1 MARGRTEIRDAR
13 SHVSAIVHRYT
24 AALAYPDYVTLW
36 TASLSSGAAAWALI
50 VARGWLV
57 YDLTGGESL
66 WVGIVT
72 FAAMIPRVLIPPF
85 TGYLADRFNRRN
97 IMASMF
103 AVNLVHNVALAAV
116 VLLGVI
122 ETLDAIEIE
131 IWQLSIRSSL
141 LFLLFLSFVNGSA
154 RAAQMPAGQALIP
167 NLLPRNLL
175 LNGIALNQ
183 ATMNGSRL
191 VGPLAIVPMLGL
203 MGVEGAFILCS
214 AFYAFSLIQALRI
227 KTYSTGNVDTRR
239 SFISNLLEGLKYV
252 YRQPILRAVVI
263 MALFHCGLTMSFE
276 SLLPVLSDTRLD
288 AQDAGFSLLMMAVGA
303 GAMVSIV
310 LLAGVTSESLKGK
323 LFLNLGVLSGL
334 APAVLAMSV
343 NMPTALIAAGIMGAT
358 QAGFMTLTHTMIQS
372 VTDDGVRGRVG
383 AVYSVH
389 IGGMMAS
396 ANLVN
401 GWFADVI
408 SAMMASANLFG
419 GTAFGDMLSS
429 SGGASFLLIVG
440 GVGFIVVMMA
450 SWQGATI
457 RRIYRGEMFYSHAAA
472 D

>member
-1 MARGRTEIRDAR
+1 M
-13 SHVSAIVHRYT
+13 SAIVHRYT

-103 AVNLVHNVALAAV
+103 AVNLVHNIALAALV
-116 VLLGVI
+116 VFDVF
-122 ETLDAIEIE
+122 TK
-131 IWQLSIRSSL
+131 WSSITVLPSVSLSL
-141 LFLLFLSFVNGSA
+141 LALGILSFVNGSA

-167 NLLPRNLL
+167 NLVPRHLL

-191 VGPLAIVPMLGL
+191 VGPLAIVPMLYV
-203 MGVEGAFILCS
+203 MGIEGAFILCS

-276 SLLPVLSDTRLD
+276 SLLPVLSDTRLN

-396 ANLVN
+396 ANLIN
-401 GWFADVI
+401 GWFADII
-408 SAMMASANLFG
+408 SSMLAAANLFS

>member
-1 MARGRTEIRDAR
+1 M
-13 SHVSAIVHRYT
+13 
-24 AALAYPDYVTLW
+24 
-36 TASLSSGAAAWALI
+36 I

-97 IMASMF
+97 IMACMF
-103 AVNLVHNVALAAV
+103 AVNLVHNIVLSVFVILGTIELWHLV
-116 VLLGVI
+116 VL
-122 ETLDAIEIE
+122 
-131 IWQLSIRSSL
+131 SL
-141 LFLLFLSFVNGSA
+141 VNGSA

-167 NLLPRNLL
+167 NLVPRNLL

-191 VGPLAIVPMLGL
+191 IGPLAIWPLL
-203 MGVEGAFILCS
+203 HWMGVEGAFILCS
-214 AFYAFSLIQALRI
+214 GFYAISLIQALRI
-227 KTYSTGNVDTRR
+227 KTYSTGNIDKRQ
-239 SFISNLLEGLKYV
+239 SFINNVLEGLKYV
-252 YRQPILRAVVI
+252 YRTPILRAVVI

-276 SLLPVLSDTRLD
+276 SLLPVLSDTRLN
-288 AQDAGFSLLMMAVGA
+288 AQDGGFTLMMMAVGA

-310 LLAGVTSESLKGK
+310 LLAGVTSESMKGK

-343 NMPTALIAAGIMGAT
+343 NMPTALIAAAIMGAT

-372 VTDDGVRGRVG
+372 VTEDGVRGRVG

-396 ANLVN
+396 ANL
-401 GWFADVI
+401 FA
-408 SAMMASANLFG
+408 

-429 SGGASFLLIVG
+429 SGGASLLLMAG
-440 GVGFIVVMMA
+440 GVGFIVVMLA

>member
-1 MARGRTEIRDAR
+1 
-13 SHVSAIVHRYT
+13 
-24 AALAYPDYVTLW
+24 
-36 TASLSSGAAAWALI
+36 
-50 VARGWLV
+50 
-57 YDLTGGESL
+57 
-66 WVGIVT
+66 
-72 FAAMIPRVLIPPF
+72 MIPRVLVPPF

-97 IMASMF
+97 IMACMF
-103 AVNLVHNVALAAV
+103 AVNLVHNIVLALFV
-116 VLLGVI
+116 ILG
-122 ETLDAIEIE
+122 TIE
-131 IWQLSIRSSL
+131 IWHLVILSL
-141 LFLLFLSFVNGSA
+141 VNGSA

-167 NLLPRNLL
+167 NLVPRNLL

-191 VGPLAIVPMLGL
+191 IGPLAIWPLLELV
-203 MGVEGAFILCS
+203 GVQAAFILCS
-214 AFYAFSLIQALRI
+214 GFYAISLVQALRI
-227 KTYSTGNVDTRR
+227 KTYSTGNIDRR
-239 SFISNLLEGLKYV
+239 LSFISNLLEGLRYV
-252 YRQPILRAVVI
+252 YRTPVLRAVVI

-276 SLLPVLSDTRLD
+276 SLLPVLSDTRLN
-288 AQDAGFSLLMMAVGA
+288 AQDGGFSLLMMAVGA
-303 GAMVSIV
+303 GAMVSIF

-334 APAVLAMSV
+334 APAILAMSV

-372 VTDDGVRGRVG
+372 VTEDGVRGRVG

-401 GWFADVI
+401 GWFADII
-408 SAMMASANLFG
+408 SAMMASVNLFG

-429 SGGASFLLIVG
+429 SGGASLLLLAG
-440 GVGFIVVMMA
+440 GVAFIVFMLA

>member
-1 MARGRTEIRDAR
+1 M
-13 SHVSAIVHRYT
+13 
-24 AALAYPDYVTLW
+24 
-36 TASLSSGAAAWALI
+36 
-50 VARGWLV
+50 
-57 YDLTGGESL
+57 
-66 WVGIVT
+66 T

-97 IMASMF
+97 IMAVMF
-103 AVNLVHNVALAAV
+103 AVNLVHNIVLA
-116 VLLGVI
+116 VLVI
-122 ETLDAIEIE
+122 FDVFTRWSDITVLPSVS
-131 IWQLSIRSSL
+131 LSL
-141 LFLLFLSFVNGSA
+141 LALGTLSFVNGSA

-167 NLLPRNLL
+167 NLVPRHLL

-191 VGPLAIVPMLGL
+191 VGPLAIVPMLYI
-203 MGVEGAFILCS
+203 MGIEGAFVLCS
-214 AFYAFSLIQALRI
+214 GFYAFSLVQALRI
-227 KTYSTGNVDTRR
+227 KTYSTGSIDKRQ
-239 SFISNLLEGLKYV
+239 SFLNNLLEGLKYV

-276 SLLPVLSDTRLD
+276 SLLPVLSDTRLN

-310 LLAGVTSESLKGK
+310 FLAGVTSESLKGK

-396 ANLVN
+396 ANLIN
-401 GWFADVI
+401 GWFADII
-408 SAMMASANLFG
+408 SAMLASANLFS

>member
-1 MARGRTEIRDAR
+1 M
-13 SHVSAIVHRYT
+13 
-24 AALAYPDYVTLW
+24 TLW

-72 FAAMIPRVLIPPF
+72 FAAMIPRVLVPPF

-97 IMASMF
+97 IMAVMF
-103 AVNLVHNVALAAV
+103 AVNLVHNVALAV
-116 VLLGVI
+116 FVLVGVI
-122 ETLDAIEIE
+122 E
-131 IWQLSIRSSL
+131 IWHLVI
-141 LFLLFLSFVNGSA
+141 LSFVNGSA

-167 NLLPRNLL
+167 NLIPRNLL

-191 VGPLAIVPMLGL
+191 IGPLAIAPLL
-203 MGVEGAFILCS
+203 LWFGVEGAFVLCS
-214 AFYAFSLIQALRI
+214 GFYAISLIQALRI
-227 KTYSTGNVDTRR
+227 KTYSTGNIDRR
-239 SFISNLLEGLKYV
+239 QSFLNNLLEGLKYV
-252 YRQPILRAVVI
+252 YRQPILRAVVV

-276 SLLPVLSDTRLD
+276 SLLPVLSDTRLN

-396 ANLVN
+396 ANLIN
-401 GWFADVI
+401 GWFADII
-408 SAMMASANLFG
+408 SAMMASANLFS
-419 GTAFGDMLSS
+419 GTAFGEMLSS
-429 SGGASFLLIVG
+429 SGGASLLLLAG
-440 GVGFIVVMMA
+440 GVGFIVVMLA

>member
-1 MARGRTEIRDAR
+1 
-13 SHVSAIVHRYT
+13 
-24 AALAYPDYVTLW
+24 
-36 TASLSSGAAAWALI
+36 
-50 VARGWLV
+50 
-57 YDLTGGESL
+57 
-66 WVGIVT
+66 
-72 FAAMIPRVLIPPF
+72 MIPRVLVPPF

-97 IMASMF
+97 IMAIMF
-103 AVNLVHNVALAAV
+103 AVNLVHNIALAAF
-116 VLLGVI
+116 VI
-122 ETLDAIEIE
+122 FDVIE
-131 IWQLSIRSSL
+131 IWHLVVLSL
-141 LFLLFLSFVNGSA
+141 VNGSA

-167 NLLPRNLL
+167 NLIPRDLL

-191 VGPLAIVPMLGL
+191 IGPLAIAPLL
-203 MGVEGAFILCS
+203 FWFGVEGAFVLCS
-214 AFYAFSLIQALRI
+214 GFYAISLVQALRI
-227 KTYSTGNVDTRR
+227 KTYSTGNIDKRQ
-239 SFISNLLEGLKYV
+239 SFLNNLLEGLKYV

-288 AQDAGFSLLMMAVGA
+288 ARDAGFSLLMMAVGA
-303 GAMVSIV
+303 GAMISIV
-310 LLAGVTSESLKGK
+310 FLAGVTSESLKGK

-334 APAVLAMSV
+334 APAILAVSV
-343 NMPTALIAAGIMGAT
+343 NMPTALIAAAIMGAT

-372 VTDDGVRGRVG
+372 VTEDGVRGRVG

-396 ANLVN
+396 ANLIN
-401 GWFADVI
+401 GWFADII
-408 SAMMASANLFG
+408 SAMLASANLFAD
-419 GTAFGDMLSS
+419 TALGDMLSS
-429 SGGASFLLIVG
+429 SGGASLLLMAG
-440 GVGFIVVMMA
+440 GVGFIVVMLA